1 MIFKHREW
9 HSSKKSRCK
18 KEAMNYLHSVNG
30 NNEMMVAI
38 KSFIN
43 SSSSSSSSHD
53 KNVDLTPWAANA
65 ADMHLA
71 LVQLYGSKDAQ
82 DIEDK
87 IKTNILKSRIK
98 LIVILLFF

>member
-30 NNEMMVAI
+30 NNEIIVAI

-43 SSSSSSSSHD
+43 NNSSSHD
-53 KNVDLTPWAANA
+53 KMVDLTPWAANA

-71 LVQLYGSKDAQ
+71 LVQLYGSKEAQ

-87 IKTNILKSRIK
+87 IKTNILKTRIK
-98 LIVILLFF
+98 LIVIF

>member
-1 MIFKHREW
+1 
-9 HSSKKSRCK
+9 
-18 KEAMNYLHSVNG
+18 MNYLHSVNG